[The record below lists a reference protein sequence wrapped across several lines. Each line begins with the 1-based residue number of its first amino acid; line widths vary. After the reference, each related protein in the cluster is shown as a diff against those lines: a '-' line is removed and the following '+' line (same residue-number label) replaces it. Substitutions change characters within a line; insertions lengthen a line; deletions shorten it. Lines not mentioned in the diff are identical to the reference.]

1 MSLSTEAKAH
11 RKKFIDL
18 KNKVSHCNDPY
29 GLLAEF
35 ALENERLRNQITR
48 YEKAGNF
55 A

>member
-1 MSLSTEAKAH
+1 MSLSTEAKNH

-18 KNKVSHCNDPY
+18 KKEVSQCDDPY

-48 YEKAGNF
+48 YEQVGSLT
-55 A
+55 